1 MKGYVSHLI
10 TENEKLEQELTA
22 DYDAAHAPVSHQQ
35 LLALQLRGNIDELSV
50 CIHDCVSLV
59 PMVKDLPA
67 DLLEEAGC
75 ILARQQAMGIR
86 TVSFLD
92 EMSYPCR
99 LNELDIFRPILL
111 HGMGD
116 WSLLDMQ
123 PSVSVTGSPQ
133 ASPQDVSIAR
143 EWGKKYGSGYDGQE
157 SCIVVGR
164 LANACDV
171 AAMEGCLDA
180 DGHVIAIMEAGF
192 DGVATNA
199 LCRRIVDEGGL
210 VISTQWIGTPSGRNL
225 CSCERLVV
233 ALCEQIIVVECQQQD
248 ESMTVVKEAR
258 KLEREIH
265 CVKPAVQDISMEG
278 IQVLPDKKT
287 TVRKCERIFEWAD
300 KPYSIVYKIIA
311 VYLQYERITCSGLID
326 KLKTLHIAT
335 DPYGSVHSLM
345 TDKGNSYGR
354 VFMEENGFLVF
365 VPELR
370 ERIEAIRGKFRV

>member
-35 LLALQLRGNIDELSV
+35 LLALQLRGDIDELSV

-67 DLLEEAGC
+67 DLLEEAGR
-75 ILARQQAMGIR
+75 ILIRQQAMGIR

-111 HGMGD
+111 HGIGD

-123 PSVSVTGSPQ
+123 PSVSVTGFPQ
-133 ASPQDVSIAR
+133 ATPQDVSIAR
-143 EWGKKYGSGYDGQE
+143 EWGKKYGSGCDGQE

-180 DGHVIAIMEAGF
+180 DGHVTAIMEAGF

-210 VISTQWIGTPSGRNL
+210 VISTQWIGTPL
-225 CSCERLVV
+225 CPCEWLVA
-233 ALCEQIIVVECQQQD
+233 ALCEQIIVMECQQQD
-248 ESMTVVKEAR
+248 ESMTMVKEAR
-258 KLEREIH
+258 KLGREIH
-265 CVKPAVQDISMEG
+265 CVKPAVHDISMEG
-278 IQVLPDKKT
+278 IQVLPDKKP
-287 TVRKCERIFEWAD
+287 TVKKCERIFEWAD
-300 KPYSIVYKIIA
+300 KPYSIVYKIIT
-311 VYLQYERITCSGLID
+311 VYLQYESITCSGLID

-345 TDKGNSYGR
+345 TDNGNSYGR

-370 ERIEAIRGKFRV
+370 ERIEAIKGKFRV

>member
-10 TENEKLEQELTA
+10 TENEKLEQELMA

-35 LLALQLRGNIDELSV
+35 LLALQLRGDIDELSV

-67 DLLEEAGC
+67 DLLEEAGR
-75 ILARQQAMGIR
+75 ILVRQQAMGIR

-92 EMSYPCR
+92 EMSYPYR
-99 LNELDIFRPILL
+99 LNELYIFRPCLL
-111 HGMGD
+111 HGIGD

-143 EWGKKYGSGYDGQE
+143 EWGKKYGSGHDGQE
-157 SCIVVGR
+157 FCIVVGS
-164 LANACDV
+164 LANLCDV
-171 AAMEGCLDA
+171 AAMEGCLNA
-180 DGHVIAIMEAGF
+180 GGNVIAIMEGL
-192 DGVATNA
+192 DGVATDA

-210 VISTQWIGTPSGRNL
+210 VISTQWIGASSGRNL
-225 CSCERLVV
+225 CPCERLVAV
-233 ALCEQIIVVECQQQD
+233 LCEQMIVVECQQQN
-248 ESMTVVKEAR
+248 ELMTVVEEAR
-258 KLEREIH
+258 KLGRGMH
-265 CVKPAVQDISMEG
+265 YVKPAVHDISMEG
-278 IQVLPDKKT
+278 IQVLPDKKP
-287 TVRKCERIFEWAD
+287 TVKKCERIFEWAD

>member
-10 TENEKLEQELTA
+10 TENEKLEQELMA

-35 LLALQLRGNIDELSV
+35 LLALQLRGDIDELSV

-67 DLLEEAGC
+67 DLLEEAGR
-75 ILARQQAMGIR
+75 ILIRQQAMGIR

-92 EMSYPCR
+92 EMSYPYR

-133 ASPQDVSIAR
+133 ASPQDVSIAH

-157 SCIVVGR
+157 FCIVVGR

-192 DGVATNA
+192 DGAATNA
-199 LCRRIVDEGGL
+199 LCRRIVSEGGL
-210 VISTQWIGTPSGRNL
+210 VISTQWIGAPL
-225 CSCERLVV
+225 CPCERLVA
-233 ALCEQIIVVECQQQD
+233 ALCEQIIVMECQQQD

-258 KLEREIH
+258 KLGREIH
-265 CVKPAVQDISMEG
+265 CVKPTVYDISMEG

-287 TVRKCERIFEWAD
+287 TVKKCERIFEWAD
-300 KPYSIVYKIIA
+300 KPYSIVYKIIT
-311 VYLQYERITCSGLID
+311 VYLQYESITCSGLID

-370 ERIEAIRGKFRV
+370 ERIEVIRGKFRV

>member
-10 TENEKLEQELTA
+10 TENEKLEQELMA

-35 LLALQLRGNIDELSV
+35 LLALQLRGDIDELSV

-59 PMVKDLPA
+59 PMMKDLPA
-67 DLLEEAGC
+67 DLLEEAGR

-133 ASPQDVSIAR
+133 ASPQDVSIAH

-192 DGVATNA
+192 DGGATNA

-210 VISTQWIGTPSGRNL
+210 VISTQWIGAPSGRNL
-225 CSCERLVV
+225 CSCERLVA
-233 ALCEQIIVVECQQQD
+233 ALCEQMIVMECQQED

-258 KLEREIH
+258 KLGREIH
-265 CVKPAVQDISMEG
+265 CVKPTVHDISMEG
-278 IQVLPDKKT
+278 IQVLPDKKP
-287 TVRKCERIFEWAD
+287 TVKKCERIFEWAD

-311 VYLQYERITCSGLID
+311 VYL
-326 KLKTLHIAT
+326 
-335 DPYGSVHSLM
+335 
-345 TDKGNSYGR
+345 
-354 VFMEENGFLVF
+354 
-365 VPELR
+365 
-370 ERIEAIRGKFRV
+370 

>member
-10 TENEKLEQELTA
+10 TENEKLEQELMA

-35 LLALQLRGNIDELSV
+35 LLALQLRGDIDELSV

-67 DLLEEAGC
+67 DLLEEAGR
-75 ILARQQAMGIR
+75 ILVRQQAMGIR

-99 LNELDIFRPILL
+99 LNELDIFRPMLL
-111 HGMGD
+111 HGIGD

-143 EWGKKYGSGYDGQE
+143 EWGKKYGSGHDGQE
-157 SCIVVGR
+157 FCIVVGS
-164 LANACDV
+164 LANLCDV
-171 AAMEGCLDA
+171 AAMEGCLNA
-180 DGHVIAIMEAGF
+180 GGNVIAIMEGL
-192 DGVATNA
+192 DGVATDA

-210 VISTQWIGTPSGRNL
+210 VISTQWIGASSGRNL
-225 CSCERLVV
+225 CPCERLVAV
-233 ALCEQIIVVECQQQD
+233 LCEQMIVVECQQQN
-248 ESMTVVKEAR
+248 ELMTVVEEAR
-258 KLEREIH
+258 KLGCGMH
-265 CVKPAVQDISMEG
+265 YVKPAVHDISMEG
-278 IQVLPDKKT
+278 IQVLPDKKP
-287 TVRKCERIFEWAD
+287 TVKKCERIFEWAD